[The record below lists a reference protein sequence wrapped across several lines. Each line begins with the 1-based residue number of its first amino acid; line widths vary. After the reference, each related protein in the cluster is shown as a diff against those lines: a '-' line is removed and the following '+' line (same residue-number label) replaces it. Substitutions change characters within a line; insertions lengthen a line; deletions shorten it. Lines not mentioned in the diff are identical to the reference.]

1 MYNYS
6 CYLEE
11 SGEIPGSFAISWEQ
25 RKLGDML
32 ISLQNNTLSRA
43 ELTNE
48 AGVAKNVHYGDVLIK
63 FGEVLDVSKEQL
75 PMILDESVLS
85 KYKASFLQNGD
96 VIVADTAEDSTVG
109 KCCEIAGLNNEVVL
123 SGLHTI
129 PYRPIEKFA
138 FGYLGYFLNSSA
150 YHNQLIPLM
159 QGIKVTSI
167 SKSAMQDT
175 DIVYPKSVEEQGKI
189 GDYFQSL
196 DHLITL
202 HQRKQCILY
211 IMEKILCG
219 KSKQLGKS
227 ISWEQRKFSEM
238 VIIERGGSPRPID
251 KFITNDENGLNW
263 VKIGDAPEQGNYITK
278 TAEKIKS
285 EGLSKTR
292 EVHPG
297 DLILSNSM
305 SFGRP
310 YIMAINGCIHD
321 GWLAIRNT
329 EKRFDLKFLCTLL
342 GTDSMLDQYKA
353 MAAGSTVNNLNK
365 ELVGSTTVSFPKIDE
380 QVKIGEYFANL
391 DNLIALHQRK
401 P

>member
-1 MYNYS
+1 MHNYS

-11 SGEIPGSFAISWEQ
+11 SGEIPGSFA
-25 RKLGDML
+25 
-32 ISLQNNTLSRA
+32 
-43 ELTNE
+43 
-48 AGVAKNVHYGDVLIK
+48 
-63 FGEVLDVSKEQL
+63 
-75 PMILDESVLS
+75 
-85 KYKASFLQNGD
+85 
-96 VIVADTAEDSTVG
+96 
-109 KCCEIAGLNNEVVL
+109 
-123 SGLHTI
+123 
-129 PYRPIEKFA
+129 
-138 FGYLGYFLNSSA
+138 
-150 YHNQLIPLM
+150 
-159 QGIKVTSI
+159 
-167 SKSAMQDT
+167 
-175 DIVYPKSVEEQGKI
+175 
-189 GDYFQSL
+189 
-196 DHLITL
+196 
-202 HQRKQCILY
+202 
-211 IMEKILCG
+211 
-219 KSKQLGKS
+219 

-401 P
+401 QCILYIMKKLLCGKNKQLEKSISWEQRKLENILSLENGFAFQSEYFVEEKTGYVVATPGNVSVEGGFICEGGKNYSVSAPFNERFIFKSGDIFVTMTDLTPTANTLGKPAIVPDNGIIYLHNQRLGKLVDYNCNKKFLFALLCTDKYHSQIVNLPNGGRNIEDLPMIMKLCRQQRILMFYCQN